1 MLRDS
6 PAMQHLFKPTLKTP
20 LKAHIVATT
29 DDGLI
34 GLDNT
39 LPCGH
44 CKLDL
49 RFFRRK
55 TLNRIVIMGYN
66 TVVSLPKKLPDR
78 FVVGLCRAS
87 EALTEKDEPFKTRC
101 DLPLHKSH
109 LDPMDIQDI
118 TLLKQAKLL
127 PTQKPEEDII
137 FYAGGAKL
145 YEQTLSQMDIV
156 YRNII
161 RPYFPFPDETRTK
174 HYYPVERLEKEF
186 ILINETMEV
195 DETETVVQ
203 QVWMRKK

>member
-1 MLRDS
+1 MLHDS
-6 PAMQHLFKPTLKTP
+6 PATKHRLQPTLKAP

-39 LPCGH
+39 LPWGH
-44 CKLDL
+44 CKIDL

-55 TLNRIVIMGYN
+55 TLNHIVIMGYN

-78 FVVGLCRAS
+78 FVVGLCRVS
-87 EALTEKDEPFKTRC
+87 EALTEKDEPFKERC
-101 DLPLHKSH
+101 DLAFHKSL
-109 LDPMDIQDI
+109 LDTIDIQDI
-118 TLLKQAKLL
+118 TLFKQAKLSSD
-127 PTQKPEEDII
+127 KEEDII

-145 YEQTLSQMDIV
+145 YEATLSQMDIV

-161 RPYFPFPDETRTK
+161 RPYFPLPGETRTK
-174 HYYPVERLEKEF
+174 HYYPIERLEKEF